1 MKEFKDENN
10 LKLFKNKAINNS
22 SILWWLLGLR
32 LVLII
37 YVYKFSKH
45 RLYFSDVVNTC
56 VVYIEQAT
64 AGGREVAQLYIIGC
78 T

>member
-1 MKEFKDENN
+1 M
-10 LKLFKNKAINNS
+10 
-22 SILWWLLGLR
+22 
-32 LVLII
+32 LII

-45 RLYFSDVVNTC
+45 RLFFPDVVNTC

-64 AGGREVAQLYIIGC
+64 AGRGKGGGGAQLYIIGC

>member
-1 MKEFKDENN
+1 M
-10 LKLFKNKAINNS
+10 
-22 SILWWLLGLR
+22 
-32 LVLII
+32 LII

-45 RLYFSDVVNTC
+45 RLFFPDVVNTC

-64 AGGREVAQLYIIGC
+64 AGRGEGGGGAQLYIIGC